1 MAPIHDAA
9 LRGDVAEVE
18 RLLQEGVSINAQN
31 RPDGSTP
38 LMYAAMN
45 GHVAVVERLG
55 ADVGLQSRCGF
66 LAVHRA
72 CGSMC
77 ASHCRKRAS
86 DSIVALLLDAG
97 APINGRDVLG
107 ETLRHRAAADG
118 RVELVEM
125 LLARGGDALELDAKS
140 TDYGRT
146 ALHQAAAFRP
156 GIVQMLLRAG
166 ANPTIP
172 DIEWLLAFDGR
183 DFAPDDRRALKQ
195 LAAEAKRR
203 GILKFDDDE

>member
-1 MAPIHDAA
+1 MALIHDAA
-9 LRGDVAEVE
+9 LRRDVAEVE
-18 RLLQEGVSINAQN
+18 RLLQEGVSINAQD

-45 GHVAVVERLG
+45 GHVAVVERLLALG

-72 CGSMC
+72 CGSKC

-107 ETLRHRAAADG
+107 
-118 RVELVEM
+118 
-125 LLARGGDALELDAKS
+125 
-140 TDYGRT
+140 
-146 ALHQAAAFRP
+146 
-156 GIVQMLLRAG
+156 
-166 ANPTIP
+166 
-172 DIEWLLAFDGR
+172 
-183 DFAPDDRRALKQ
+183 
-195 LAAEAKRR
+195 
-203 GILKFDDDE
+203 

>member
-1 MAPIHDAA
+1 
-9 LRGDVAEVE
+9 
-18 RLLQEGVSINAQN
+18 
-31 RPDGSTP
+31 
-38 LMYAAMN
+38 
-45 GHVAVVERLG
+45 
-55 ADVGLQSRCGF
+55 
-66 LAVHRA
+66 
-72 CGSMC
+72 
-77 ASHCRKRAS
+77 
-86 DSIVALLLDAG
+86 
-97 APINGRDVLG
+97 
-107 ETLRHRAAADG
+107 
-118 RVELVEM
+118 M

-156 GIVQMLLRAG
+156 GIVQMLLRVG

-183 DFAPDDRRALKQ
+183 DIAPDDRRALKQ